1 MLNVASITNLL
12 AATMS
17 HILNSG
23 QQEASDRNMRA
34 HFSNWAGPLAIVVA
48 RRKLLLTPSQKS
60 KSPFGAH
67 THSPH

>member
-1 MLNVASITNLL
+1 MLNAASITNLL
-12 AATMS
+12 AATMP

-48 RRKLLLTPSQKS
+48 RR
-60 KSPFGAH
+60 
-67 THSPH
+67 